1 MSTTPEF
8 TAAVEM
14 HHAMST
20 TMGTDHPLTQRALT
34 LVMELA
40 PDELK
45 TLMADKA
52 REMGLIPEA
61 HGYLDD
67 GTPCYRLEAIAEK
80 LGLTEAEA
88 QASVQAFMA
97 DRMAMGLDTMPIDP
111 ALIHIRQ

>member
-1 MSTTPEF
+1 MNPTPEF
-8 TAAVEM
+8 MAAVDR
-14 HHAMST
+14 HQAMRAT
-20 TMGTDHPLTQRALT
+20 LGEDHPLTQRALT

-40 PDELK
+40 SPELQ
-45 TLMADKA
+45 TVMTDKA

-67 GTPCYRLEAIAEK
+67 GSPVYRLEAIAEK